1 MEQVIKYIL
10 PALVAF
16 AIGVVIGPFVIKL
29 MKRLKFGQQVRDDGP
44 QSHLAKQNT
53 PTIGGIIIFVA
64 MAVTAA
70 IFGLTEISLIATLV
84 SGAYGLVGFL
94 DDFIKIIKKR
104 SMGLRAYQKI
114 IGQFG
119 IALITAVYAYRSP
132 YIGSSIMLPFT
143 DKLFDLGVF
152 YIPVAVFVIVAIVN
166 AVNLTDGLDGLA
178 SGVMCVILFTFTA
191 VTAFSAQHFSGDG
204 GNPELAARLVSLSK
218 FGALTCGATL
228 AFLRFNVYPARIFM
242 GYTGSLLL
250 GGALSVMALFSRMM
264 LFVPVAGGVLVASCV
279 SVILQV
285 GSYKLRKKRIF
296 KMAPLHH
303 HFELMGYHETKVTSL
318 YIISTII
325 LCMLAV
331 LAVRF

>member
-16 AIGVVIGPFVIKL
+16 AIGVVIGPCVIKL

-242 GYTGSLLL
+242 GDTGSLLL

-264 LFVPVAGGVLVASCV
+264 LFVPVARGVLVASCV